1 MPSMRGYPIY
11 VKATYLLLFF
21 FLFISALSYGKFVL
35 TPIIL
40 GGLFAIL
47 LTPIGNRLEKWG
59 AHRMF
64 SSFICVLIMVLL
76 VLTVAFFGFRQVASF
91 GSDAPNLINTLNA
104 KLNTAEA
111 FIERKTHLTPDK
123 QIDWVK
129 SKLTESIS
137 AGGSFLSTLS
147 STTSTLAIIL
157 LIPLYTFFF
166 MFYRNKMQVFFEK
179 ITPEDQHYKV
189 HQILHRIQEVVQSYL
204 SGIII
209 VIVILS
215 FILSTGLLVIGV
227 PYAIFL
233 AVMAAFL
240 NVIPYLGILTSA
252 LFAAFIALLTG
263 HSASAPLFVLG
274 LFLATHLLESNILTP
289 NIVGSKVS
297 LNPLTTI
304 IALIIG
310 EEVWGIV
317 GMILFI
323 PLLGVIKVIFDN
335 VEVLQ
340 PYGYLLGTEGSEGHS
355 LSWSGILRK
364 VKRLFIRSRKT
375 NPVSEEEKDDAKFRN

>member
-1 MPSMRGYPIY
+1 MRGYPIY

-263 HSASAPLFVLG
+263 HSASAPLFVLVLSVGANGEADWHSTIHKDQISVNDNG
-274 LFLATHLLESNILTP
+274 LYS
-289 NIVGSKVS
+289 S
-297 LNPLTTI
+297 
-304 IALIIG
+304 
-310 EEVWGIV
+310 
-317 GMILFI
+317 
-323 PLLGVIKVIFDN
+323 
-335 VEVLQ
+335 
-340 PYGYLLGTEGSEGHS
+340 YLLSV
-355 LSWSGILRK
+355 LPD
-364 VKRLFIRSRKT
+364 RLVYIYNDLSRKDWNLT
-375 NPVSEEEKDDAKFRN
+375 MTQINSKGEVKNDILVRGAEIDGHLIPQYGDQVAYNELLIPCQDRRGQLLLRVNF